1 MRIPLGRFFIVIL
14 LLSLAVQAR
23 AGWDPDKE
31 KNEIRAAEEAKALFL
46 KKDPGMKRFFD
57 KAYAYVVFPHVGKG
71 GIGIGGAY
79 GNGLV
84 YRKGKVIGRAR
95 LVQATIG
102 FQLGGQVFA
111 EIIFFKD
118 KAAFERFKSGNLEFS
133 AEASAVAIT
142 AGASAKADYSN
153 GVAVF
158 TMAKGGLMYEASIGG
173 QSFSYEPIR

>member
-1 MRIPLGRFFIVIL
+1 MHTPLARLLTLAL
-14 LLSLAVQAR
+14 LLILATQVR

-31 KNEIRAAEEAKALFL
+31 KNERKAAEEARAMFL
-46 KKDPGMKRFFD
+46 KKDPDMKRFFD
-57 KAYAYVVFPHVGKG
+57 KAYAYVIFPSVGKG

-79 GNGLV
+79 GSGLV

-102 FQLGGQVFA
+102 FQLGGQVFS

-118 KAAFERFKSGNLEFS
+118 KAAFDRFKADKLEFA

-158 TMAKGGLMYEASIGG
+158 TMTRGGLMYEASIGG
-173 QSFSYEPIR
+173 QSFTFEPL